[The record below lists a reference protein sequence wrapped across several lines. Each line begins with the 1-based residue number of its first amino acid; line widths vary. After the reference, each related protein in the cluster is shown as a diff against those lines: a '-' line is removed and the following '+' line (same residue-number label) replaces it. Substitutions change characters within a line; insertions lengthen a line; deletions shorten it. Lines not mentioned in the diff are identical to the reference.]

1 MLTYYPG
8 KTFLH
13 RLDPTLKVLFAFTI
27 STACFVFANIFVLL
41 GILLFEFLLA
51 LSCGLWK
58 WGLRSILGLLK
69 LCALLFVIQILT
81 YGDGDVLLRLYG
93 DWVIT
98 FEGAEIGLILTL
110 RITASALPLAL
121 MLRVTKP
128 TALANSLYRYLHIP
142 YKYAFAFGMAMRFI
156 PIFAEEM
163 AEIMEAQTA
172 RGVELDTRSFFKKIR
187 LLMPLCVPLLLSSVR
202 KIETATISAELRGFG
217 LRKRK

>member
-1 MLTYYPG
+1 MLTYHPG
-8 KTFLH
+8 KTLLH
-13 RLDPTLKVLFAFTI
+13 RLDPTLKVLIAFAI
-27 STACFVFANIFVLL
+27 STLCFVVTNVFVLL
-41 GILLFEFLLA
+41 GILVFEFLLS

-58 WGLRSILGLLK
+58 WGLRSIFGLLK
-69 LCALLFVIQILT
+69 FCLLLFVIQILT
-81 YGDGDVLLRLYG
+81 YSTGEIFLRIYG

-98 FEGAEIGLILTL
+98 YEGILIGLILTL

-142 YKYAFAFGMAMRFI
+142 YKYAFAFGMALRFI
-156 PIFAEEM
+156 PTFAEEM
-163 AEIMEAQTA
+163 EEIMEAQTA
-172 RGVELDTRSFFKKIR
+172 RGVELDTRNPFKKIR

-202 KIETATISAELRGFG
+202 KIETATISAELRGFA